1 MDPQI
6 TQDIEEVLNRVEDL
20 RKYAEDKTILIS
32 GGAGFLGSWF
42 SDILLGLG
50 SRVIAVDN
58 LITGSKENISH
69 LLDDKYFKFVDH
81 DISIFSTNEKIDYI
95 VHMSAIAST
104 PLYQKH
110 PIETLDSNILGIKN
124 MLTLARKSRVKRFLF
139 TSTSEIYGSPPD
151 DKIPTREDY
160 YGYVNSYGPRSMYD
174 EAKRAAESYCYSY
187 WKQFRLPIRVA
198 RIFNTYGPRLDVRET
213 SHYGRALVKFIVRAL
228 DHQPIAVYGDG
239 KQTRSFCYVTDQ
251 MVGLTNLLLSPEID
265 GEVVNVGNGQEVTIL
280 ELIHK
285 IIEKTSSRSKLDINA
300 KPDFDVADDPRR
312 RCPDISK
319 ANKLFGY
326 ESKVDLDEGLARTIR
341 WFKTQKRD

>member
-1 MDPQI
+1 MDPQVS
-6 TQDIEEVLNRVEDL
+6 QDIEEVLSQVEDL
-20 RKYAEDKTILIS
+20 REHAKDKTILIS

-50 SRVIAVDN
+50 SRVIIVDN
-58 LITGSKENISH
+58 LITGSKENVSH
-69 LLDDKYFKFVDH
+69 ILDDTNFKFVEH
-81 DISIFSTNEKIDYI
+81 DVSTFSTDERIDYMI
-95 VHMSAIAST
+95 HMSAIAST

-124 MLTLARKSRVKRFLF
+124 MLELARKSEVKGFLF

-151 DKIPTREDY
+151 NEIPTSEEY

-187 WKQFRLPIRVA
+187 WKQFNLPIRVA
-198 RIFNTYGPRLDVRET
+198 RIFNTYGPRLDLKET

-228 DHQPIAVYGDG
+228 DHEPIPAYGDG

-251 MVGLTNLLLSPEID
+251 MVGLTRLLLTPGID
-265 GEVVNVGNGQEVTIL
+265 GEVVNIGNGNEVTIL
-280 ELIHK
+280 ELIQR
-285 IIEKTSSRSKLDINA
+285 IIEKTASRSKLDPNE
-300 KPDFDVADDPRR
+300 KPEFDLGDDPRR

-319 ANKLFGY
+319 AKKLVGY
-326 ESKVDLDEGLARTIR
+326 EPKVDLDEGLARTIR
-341 WFKTQKRD
+341 WFRAQKN